1 MDASGNIPLHNRYVT
16 SNLSD
21 EERLDI
27 AEKMLDAHM
36 PYKFKKGSLIL
47 ESMYNDYLLNKG
59 LAVRLFN
66 DYLMAKYA
74 KAIANNTKDKS

>member
-27 AEKMLDAHM
+27 AEKMLDAYM
-36 PYKFKKGSLIL
+36 AYKKGSLIL

-66 DYLMAKYA
+66 DYLLTKYT
-74 KAIANNTKDKS
+74 KAIANNTKDNR